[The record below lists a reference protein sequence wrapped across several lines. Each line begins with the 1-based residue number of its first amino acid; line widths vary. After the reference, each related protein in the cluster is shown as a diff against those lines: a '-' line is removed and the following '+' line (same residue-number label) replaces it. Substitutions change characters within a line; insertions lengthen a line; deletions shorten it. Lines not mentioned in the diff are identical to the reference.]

1 MANITSKIKTTWL
14 KCMESLGQ
22 SASNMAEGAKQKLSE
37 LNMENRRRELTTELP
52 AKAMQLWQDGVELPE
67 ELCLLLTEMND
78 LDAQLAAIRAEREAK
93 KAKPKAITNE
103 PVVEE
108 ATEEAPACE
117 CEAPCECEAACEC
130 EVPCQCEAACE
141 CETACQCEEPAAEEA
156 VQSENTEENHW

>member
-67 ELCLLLTEMND
+67 ELRLLLAEMND
-78 LDAQLAAIRAEREAK
+78 LDVQLAALRAEREAK
-93 KAKPKAITNE
+93 KAKPKAITSE
-103 PVVEE
+103 PVAEVAAEE
-108 ATEEAPACE
+108 TTEAPAEEAPVCECETACE
-117 CEAPCECEAACEC
+117 CEASCECEA
-130 EVPCQCEAACE
+130 P
-141 CETACQCEEPAAEEA
+141 CQCEEPAAEEA
-156 VQSENTEENHW
+156 VQTENTEENHW